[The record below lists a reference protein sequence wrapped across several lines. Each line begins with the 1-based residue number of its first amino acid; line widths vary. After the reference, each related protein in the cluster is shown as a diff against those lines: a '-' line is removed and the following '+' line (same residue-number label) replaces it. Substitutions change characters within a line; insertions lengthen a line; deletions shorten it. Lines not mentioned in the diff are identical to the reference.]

1 MQLFDAK
8 KHLTLWIADAKD
20 GNVRAQRH
28 IYDALADKMYAVCLR
43 YADNAEDAQDILQD
57 GFVTLFGKLDT
68 YSGEGS
74 FEGWA
79 RKIFVNTAL
88 MALRKNSVLKE
99 ASDVEEAFNV
109 SSEDPSA
116 LSKIGYKDLL
126 KMIEELPS
134 GARTV
139 FNLYAV
145 EGFSHKEIAE
155 MLGITEVGS
164 RTQYMR
170 ARAVLQDKIKRR

>member
-8 KHLTLWIADAKD
+8 KHLTLWVQEAKD
-20 GNVRAQRH
+20 GSARAQRQ
-28 IYDALADKMYAVCLR
+28 IYNALADKMYAVCLR
-43 YADNAEDAQDILQD
+43 YADNAQDAQDMLQD

-99 ASDVEEAFNV
+99 AADVEEAFNV
-109 SSEDPSA
+109 SASDPSA
-116 LSKIGYKDLL
+116 ISKVGYKDLL
-126 KMIEELPS
+126 KMIAELPQGS
-134 GARTV
+134 RTV
-139 FNLYAV
+139 FNLYAI
-145 EGFSHKEIAE
+145 EGYSHKEIAE

-170 ARAVLQDKIKRR
+170 ARAVLQEKISNR